1 MSIVLDNSTLN
12 GGVSYSTVD
21 EWNVIWAD
29 YASDVSACWVNLDA
43 NTYITDLHKTHL
55 SLENGSVWNVNAD
68 SELTVLTV
76 STDSTV
82 NGVIEA
88 ETTETLDDGTVV
100 YTNATVSAI

>member
-1 MSIVLDNSTLN
+1 MRTTIIAGRNDFQLHSPDMM
-12 GGVSYSTVD
+12 G
-21 EWNVIWAD
+21 
-29 YASDVSACWVNLDA
+29 
-43 NTYITDLHKTHL
+43 DLHKTHL

-82 NGVIEA
+82 NVVIEA